1 MGAAR
6 AVMPS
11 QLPPPSPPPFS
22 DERALSDVVAVFG
35 RRALSHAIVAVTSA
49 TDTAE
54 SAGGL
59 MSRDALLEEVGA
71 LPLAHFFRR
80 LVAAVEE
87 RIVPVENRLDTQR
100 QISRMMMHQRIPGIE
115 DAGGGRYALG
125 PEFSAALAAMAAGG
139 GAAAATL
146 GSLIGGEPASPASDA
161 HWQHTSLSVASASA
175 ASGAPLAVASMHV
188 LLERCR
194 QAEFRRQGD
203 GQRMWRLEC
212 EVGDATPPPPPPPL
226 APV

>member
-1 MGAAR
+1 MGSGAFTSLSSSYAGR
-6 AVMPS
+6 AP
-11 QLPPPSPPPFS
+11 LPPCPP

-80 LVAAVEE
+80 LVAAVDE
-87 RIVPVENRLDTQR
+87 RLVPVENRLDTQR
-100 QISRMMMHQRIPGIE
+100 QISRMMMHQRILGIE
-115 DAGGGRYALG
+115 DAGGGRYTLG
-125 PEFSAALAAMAAGG
+125 PEFSSALAAMAAGG

-146 GSLIGGEPASPASDA
+146 GSLIDGEAASPASDA
-161 HWQHTSLSVASASA
+161 QQHLAASPISASA
-175 ASGAPLAVASMHV
+175 GAPLTGAPHL

-194 QAEFRRQGD
+194 QAEFRRAGD

-212 EVGDATPPPPPPPL
+212 EVSDAAPPL
-226 APV
+226 PARRLG